1 MAIFVTWIAFIFL
14 EKKNLNLIEKY
25 GNKDFC
31 NDVMSYEDTK
41 ILELNQYQTSY
52 TKIYL
57 IKRIDEC
64 KCDSEK
70 SSSKKVG

>member
-25 GNKDFC
+25 ENKDFC
-31 NDVMSYEDTK
+31 DDVMSSEDTK
-41 ILELNQYQTSY
+41 ILELNQHQTSY

-57 IKRIDEC
+57 IKRIDGC